1 MDACDISHKL
11 ECTDQADKE
20 CEHGCVTPES
30 EAIMY

>member
-1 MDACDISHKL
+1 MMTFESQA

-20 CEHGCVTPES
+20 YEHGCVIPES